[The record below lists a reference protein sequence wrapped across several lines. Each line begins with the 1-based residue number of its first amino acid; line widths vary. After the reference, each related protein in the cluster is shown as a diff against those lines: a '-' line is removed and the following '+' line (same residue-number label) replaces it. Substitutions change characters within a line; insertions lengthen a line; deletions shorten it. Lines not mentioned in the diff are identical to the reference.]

1 MKIIIL
7 LLLSF
12 SSMSFAAESPIRYF
26 ESGTYQ
32 THLLELYTSEGCSSC
47 PPAEAWLKN
56 QNASEFKRLL
66 LIPLAFHVTY
76 WDYIGW
82 KDIFA
87 EKLYDQRQRKMVRE
101 EGGRTVYTPQFFID
115 SETTR
120 GMNAAIDR
128 LSRKEK
134 KLSVIKIKASL
145 RVSSTA
151 LKVNLS
157 LDRLNSKVDDV
168 VRVGVVAYEN
178 GITSS
183 ITAGE
188 NEGKVGRH
196 QYVVR
201 ALQTSLVSLR
211 NVKNREFEFNTE
223 NNNWSGVVV
232 FVESGNKVVEAV
244 DMPL

>member
-7 LLLSF
+7 ILLSF
-12 SSMSFAAESPIRYF
+12 SSMSFAAEPQVRYF

-56 QNASEFKRLL
+56 KNASEFKRLP

-82 KDIFA
+82 KDVFA
-87 EKLYDQRQRKMVRE
+87 EKQYDRRQRKMVTN

-115 SETTR
+115 SKTTR

-134 KLSVIKIKASL
+134 KLSVVKIKASL
-145 RVSSTA
+145 RALDNRVNVNISLNRLDSTM
-151 LKVNLS
+151 
-157 LDRLNSKVDDV
+157 DDV
-168 VRVGVVAYEN
+168 VRVGVVGYEN
-178 GITSS
+178 DITSS

-201 ALQTSLVSLR
+201 ALQTSSVSLKS
-211 NVKNREFEFNTE
+211 VKNREFEFNTE

-232 FVESGNKVVEAV
+232 FVESGNKVIEAV

>member
-1 MKIIIL
+1 
-7 LLLSF
+7 
-12 SSMSFAAESPIRYF
+12 MSFAAESPMRHF

-47 PPAEAWLKN
+47 PPAEAWLRNRKV
-56 QNASEFKRLL
+56 SEFKRLP

-82 KDIFA
+82 KDVFA
-87 EKLYDQRQRKMVRE
+87 EKLYDRRQRRMVTE
-101 EGGRTVYTPQFFID
+101 EGGRTVYTPQFFIN

-134 KLSVIKIKASL
+134 KLSVVKIKASL
-145 RVSSTA
+145 SASSTA
-151 LKVNLS
+151 VKVSLHLNRLKS
-157 LDRLNSKVDDV
+157 TVDDV
-168 VRVGVVAYEN
+168 VRVGVIAYEN

-183 ITAGE
+183 IEAGE
-188 NEGKVGRH
+188 NDGKVGRH

-201 ALQTSLVSLR
+201 ALQTSLVSLKD
-211 NVKNREFEFNTE
+211 VKNSEFEFNTE
-223 NNNWSGVVV
+223 NKNWSGLVV
-232 FVESGNKVVEAV
+232 FVESSNKVIEAI

>member
-7 LLLSF
+7 ILLSI
-12 SSMSFAAESPIRYF
+12 SSMSFAADSSIRHF

-56 QNASEFKRLL
+56 KNASEFKRLP

-87 EKLYDQRQRKMVRE
+87 EKLYDRRQRKMVKE
-101 EGGRTVYTPQFFID
+101 EGGRTVYTPQFFIN

-134 KLSVIKIKASL
+134 RLSEVKIKASL
-145 RVSSTA
+145 SSSSTTV
-151 LKVNLS
+151 KIDLS
-157 LDRLNSKVDDV
+157 LNRLKPTVDDV

-178 GITSS
+178 GIISS
-183 ITAGE
+183 IKAGE
-188 NEGKVGRH
+188 NEGRVGRH

-201 ALQTSLVSLR
+201 AMQTSLVSLKH
-211 NVKNREFEFNTE
+211 VKNHRFEFNTE
-223 NNNWSGVVV
+223 KKSWSGVVI
-232 FVESGNKVVEAV
+232 FVESGNKVIEAL

>member
-1 MKIIIL
+1 MKIIL
-7 LLLSF
+7 LILLSF
-12 SSMSFAAESPIRYF
+12 SSISFAAEPQIRHF

-47 PPAEAWLKN
+47 PPAEAWLRNKS
-56 QNASEFKRLL
+56 ASEFKDLP

-82 KDIFA
+82 KDVFA
-87 EKLYDQRQRKMVRE
+87 EKLYDRRQRKMVLQ
-101 EGGRTVYTPQFFID
+101 EGGRTVYTPQFFIN

-120 GMNAAIDR
+120 GMNAAINR
-128 LSRKEK
+128 LSQKEK
-134 KLSVIKIKASL
+134 ALSAVKIKASL
-145 RVSSTA
+145 STSSTA
-151 LKVNLS
+151 LKVRLS
-157 LDRLNSKVDDV
+157 LNRLKSTVGDV

-183 ITAGE
+183 IKAGE
-188 NEGKVGRH
+188 NEGRVGRH

-201 ALQTSLVSLR
+201 ALQTSLVSL
-211 NVKNREFEFNTE
+211 NDVKNREFEFNTE
-223 NNNWSGVVV
+223 NKNWSGLVV
-232 FVESGNKVVEAV
+232 FVESGNKVIEAV